1 MYLSNIEIEGFKLFN
16 KKHEVIFN
24 SGLNVL
30 IGENGAGKS
39 AVIDAIRLILNED
52 EFSRRGLYTEDFYM
66 SCDNAEYKDKI
77 NIKAK
82 FRDLSEDKKS
92 EYITWLDKEFNAI
105 LNIEIE
111 KKLDKRN
118 KFKRIIWG
126 GYSSTSSFEWEPLN
140 DIQCVYLPPLRDAEK
155 KLRATRGSR
164 LARLL
169 INLSNKDLENSRK
182 AGKLL
187 EIEKSVNSFN
197 ENLLND
203 ENIKKANELINR
215 SLKEALGSVY
225 SQSTNIQ
232 INQQT
237 FEKIV
242 ETLNLVFFPKSNVQG
257 NEVYRSLLENSLGYN
272 NLIYIATILAEFEGL
287 KEEYSSPRI
296 LLIEEIEA
304 HLHPQIQVKL
314 IKYLKEQAEL
324 NNIQVILTTHSSVIA
339 SSVPVSNLISFNSIK
354 DGEIDIVPLKM
365 CGLSDKEE
373 KFINRWLDVTKS
385 NMLFSKGNIFVEGL
399 AESILI
405 PRLAEVYLNKHR
417 KTFSLEEAG
426 VSIISMN
433 GIFFDYFMKLYNG
446 YKINYPKR
454 DGETKQDYEKIIEE
468 FKEKAQFKEDEIEK
482 TRKINNRCVALTDN
496 DPAKDAKPSRIGE
509 IEGNNSKLYLIE
521 QLKNMTDNCRVF
533 TNMKTFEY
541 DLAYNTHNAKIM
553 IEIILGIMPTDGP
566 IKKKLSDYQE
576 KIDNDQINDDELKDM
591 AYDILKCIDS
601 GWLGKGLFAQMLY
614 EKIDDDFYIP
624 KYICDSIDFI
634 LGD

>member
-24 SGLNVL
+24 SGLNIL
-30 IGENGAGKS
+30 IGENGTGKS
-39 AVIDAIRLILNED
+39 AVIDAIRMILNED
-52 EFSRRGLYTEDFYM
+52 EFSRRGIYTEDFYT
-66 SCDNAEYKDKI
+66 SCDNTEYKDKI

-82 FRDLSEDKKS
+82 FKNLSEDKKS

-118 KFKRIIWG
+118 KFKRTIWG
-126 GYSSTSSFEWEPLN
+126 GYSSTSYFEWEPLN
-140 DIQCVYLPPLRDAEK
+140 DIQCVYLPPLRDTEK

-182 AGKLL
+182 EGKLL
-187 EIEKSVNSFN
+187 GIEKSVNSFN

-257 NEVYRSLLENSLGYN
+257 NEIYRSLLENSLGYN

-314 IKYLKEQAEL
+314 IKYLKEQAEQ

-339 SSVPVSNLISFNSIK
+339 SSVPVSNIITFNSIK
-354 DGEIDIVPLKM
+354 DEEIDIVPLKM

-405 PRLAEVYLNKHR
+405 PRLAEVYLNSHR
-417 KTFSLEEAG
+417 KAFSLEEAG
-426 VSIISMN
+426 VSIINMN

-454 DGETKQDYEKIIEE
+454 NGETKQDYEKIIEE
-468 FKEKAQFKEDEIEK
+468 FKEKEQFEDDEIEK

-509 IEGNNSKLYLIE
+509 IKGNNSKLYLIK

-541 DLAYNTHNAKIM
+541 DLAYNAHNAEIM
-553 IEIILGIMPTDGP
+553 IEIILGVIPTDGP
-566 IKKKLSDYQE
+566 IKNKLSDYQE
-576 KIDNDQINDDELKDM
+576 KIANDQINDKELKDM

>member
-24 SGLNVL
+24 SGLNIL
-30 IGENGAGKS
+30 IGENGTGKS

-52 EFSRRGLYTEDFYM
+52 EFSRRGIYTEDFYT
-66 SCDNAEYKDKI
+66 SCDNTEYKDKI

-82 FRDLSEDKKS
+82 FKNLSEDKKS

-118 KFKRIIWG
+118 KFKRTIWG

-182 AGKLL
+182 EGKLL
-187 EIEKSVNSFN
+187 GIEKSVNSFN

-257 NEVYRSLLENSLGYN
+257 NEIYRSLLENSLGYN

-314 IKYLKEQAEL
+314 IKYLKEQAEQ

-339 SSVPVSNLISFNSIK
+339 SSVPVSNIITFNSIK

-405 PRLAEVYLNKHR
+405 PRLAEVYLNSHR
-417 KTFSLEEAG
+417 KAFSLEEAG
-426 VSIISMN
+426 VSIINMN

-454 DGETKQDYEKIIEE
+454 NGETKQDYEKIIEE
-468 FKEKAQFKEDEIEK
+468 FKEKEQFEDDEIEK

-496 DPAKDAKPSRIGE
+496 DPAKDVKPSRIGE
-509 IEGNNSKLYLIE
+509 IKGNNSKLYLIK

-541 DLAYNTHNAKIM
+541 DLAYNAHNAEIM
-553 IEIILGIMPTDGP
+553 IEIILGVIPTDGP
-566 IKKKLSDYQE
+566 IKNKLSDYQE
-576 KIDNDQINDDELKDM
+576 KIANDQINDKELKDM